1 LVISPD
7 RVFHSRGITDTIE
20 STSLPGEAPVV
31 LKLASAVVLAAVAT
45 SCAPSQPGSTPG
57 TTPAP
62 GHTTT
67 TTRSVQ
73 HWVMPNLVGSG
84 LQDAQDAIQKLTG
97 NVVFFTSS
105 HDVTG
110 QGRHQVLDRN
120 WKVCDQ
126 NVAAGA
132 QIQVGVKID
141 FGVVK
146 LAEKCP

>member
-1 LVISPD
+1 M
-7 RVFHSRGITDTIE
+7 
-20 STSLPGEAPVV
+20 
-31 LKLASAVVLAAVAT
+31 LKLALGVALAAVAT
-45 SCAPSQPGSTPG
+45 SCAPSQLG

-62 GHTTT
+62 GATTAPAHTTT
-67 TTRSVQ
+67 ARPVE
-73 HWVMPNLVGSG
+73 HWTMPNLVGSG
-84 LQDAQDAIQKLTG
+84 LQNAQDAIQKLTG

-110 QGRHQVLDRN
+110 KGRHQILDRN

-126 NVAAGA
+126 NVAPGA

-146 LAEKCP
+146 LEEKCP

>member
-1 LVISPD
+1 M
-7 RVFHSRGITDTIE
+7 
-20 STSLPGEAPVV
+20 
-31 LKLASAVVLAAVAT
+31 LKLAMGVALAAVAT
-45 SCAPSQPGSTPG
+45 SCAPSQLGSTPG
-57 TTPAP
+57 ATPAP

-67 TTRSVQ
+67 ARPVE
-73 HWVMPNLVGSG
+73 HWSMPNLVGSG

-105 HDVTG
+105 HDVSG
-110 QGRHQVLDRN
+110 QGRHQILDRN

-126 NVAAGA
+126 NIAPGA
-132 QIQVGVKID
+132 QIQIGVKID

>member
-1 LVISPD
+1 MISPD
-7 RVFHSRGITDTIE
+7 RVFHSREITDTIE

-57 TTPAP
+57 ATPAP

-73 HWVMPNLVGSG
+73 HWAMPNLVGSG

>member
-1 LVISPD
+1 M
-7 RVFHSRGITDTIE
+7 
-20 STSLPGEAPVV
+20 
-31 LKLASAVVLAAVAT
+31 LKLAVGVALAAVAA
-45 SCAPSQPGSTPG
+45 SCAPSQLG

-62 GHTTT
+62 GVTTTSPPHTTA
-67 TTRSVQ
+67 RQVE
-73 HWVMPNLVGSG
+73 HWAMPNLVGSG

-110 QGRHQVLDRN
+110 RGRHQILDRN

-126 NVAAGA
+126 NVAPGA

-146 LAEKCP
+146 LAERCP

>member
-1 LVISPD
+1 
-7 RVFHSRGITDTIE
+7 
-20 STSLPGEAPVV
+20 V
-31 LKLASAVVLAAVAT
+31 LKLALGVAALAAVAT
-45 SCAPSQPGSTPG
+45 SCAPSQLGSTPAPG
-57 TTPAP
+57 ATTAP

-67 TTRSVQ
+67 TARPVE
-73 HWVMPNLVGSG
+73 HWAMPNLVGSG

-105 HDVTG
+105 HDVSG
-110 QGRHQVLDRN
+110 QGRHQILDRN

-126 NVAAGA
+126 NIVAGQ

>member
-1 LVISPD
+1 
-7 RVFHSRGITDTIE
+7 
-20 STSLPGEAPVV
+20 V
-31 LKLASAVVLAAVAT
+31 LKLALGVALAAVAT
-45 SCAPSQPGSTPG
+45 SCAPSQVGSTPPPG
-57 TTPAP
+57 ATTAP
-62 GHTTT
+62 GHTTVT
-67 TTRSVQ
+67 TTARPVE
-73 HWVMPNLVGSG
+73 HWAMPNLVGSG
-84 LQDAQDAIQKLTG
+84 LQDAQDAVQKLTG

-110 QGRHQVLDRN
+110 QGRHQILDRN

-146 LAEKCP
+146 TTEKCP